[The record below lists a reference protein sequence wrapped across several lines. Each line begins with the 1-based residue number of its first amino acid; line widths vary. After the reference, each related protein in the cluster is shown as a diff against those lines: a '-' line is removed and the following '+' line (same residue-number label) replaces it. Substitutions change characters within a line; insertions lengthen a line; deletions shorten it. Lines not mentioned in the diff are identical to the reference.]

1 MTQVARCCIR
11 GTAIIWSLSERS
23 GHRSA
28 RVLNGL
34 VANDAVDGAHSAA
47 SECHR
52 VVASKRNY
60 IEGSRPH
67 MTHLRHDALVF
78 DPPATLPTPS
88 EAMVCFQA
96 FQNLAVVQLIE
107 AECLKFSL

>member
-1 MTQVARCCIR
+1 MRMDATLRNVRQLAVRALQQNGRFR
-11 GTAIIWSLSERS
+11 RQS
-23 GHRSA
+23 GQRSA
-28 RVLNGL
+28 RMLMNRYA
-34 VANDAVDGAHSAA
+34 AN
-47 SECHR
+47 
-52 VVASKRNY
+52 
-60 IEGSRPH
+60 
-67 MTHLRHDALVF
+67 